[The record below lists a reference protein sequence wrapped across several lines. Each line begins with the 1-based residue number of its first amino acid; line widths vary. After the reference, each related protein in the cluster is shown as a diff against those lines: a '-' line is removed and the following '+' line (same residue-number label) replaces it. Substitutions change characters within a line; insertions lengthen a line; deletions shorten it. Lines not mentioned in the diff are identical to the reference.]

1 MAMSTY
7 KTFLMYK
14 ASAASDYTKLVD
26 IKNVPAMGADRNT
39 IDVTSL
45 SDDTETMIPGIKR
58 LGDGLQF
65 TCNYDQA
72 KFYEI
77 DQMGVDTDYDFA
89 VWKGGTGSG
98 DSVTPTGADGKWS
111 FKGKITVGTA
121 DGDVDSAFEMVVTIF
136 PSTPVTFTRGT
147 TT

>member
-14 ASAASDYTKLVD
+14 ASAAAEYSKLVD
-26 IKNVPAMGADRNT
+26 IKNVPSMGAERNT

-65 TCNYDQA
+65 TCNYDQDT
-72 KFYEI
+72 FYTI

-98 DSVTPTGADGKWS
+98 SNVVPTGSDGKWT
-111 FKGKITVGTA
+111 FKGKITVGTSE
-121 DGDVDSAFEMVVTIF
+121 GDVDSAFEMVVTIF
-136 PSTPVTFTRGT
+136 PSTPVTFARGT
-147 TT
+147 T

>member
-1 MAMSTY
+1 MALSTY
-7 KTFLMYK
+7 KTFLMVKK
-14 ASAASDYTKLVD
+14 AAAQDYTKLID
-26 IKNVPAMGADRNT
+26 IKNVPGMGADRNT

-65 TCNYDQA
+65 TCNYDQE

-77 DQMGVDTDYDFA
+77 DQMGTDTDYDFA

-98 DSVTPTGADGKWS
+98 SNVTPTGSDGKWN
-111 FKGKITVGTA
+111 FKGKIAVGTS
-121 DGDVDSAFEMVVTIF
+121 DGDVDAAFEMVITIY
-136 PSTPVTFTRGT
+136 PSTTVTFSKGGEG
-147 TT
+147 

>member
-7 KTFLMYK
+7 KTFLMHK
-14 ASAASDYTKLVD
+14 ASGSQEYTKLVD
-26 IKNVPAMGADRNT
+26 IKNVPSMGAERNT

-65 TCNYDQA
+65 TCNYDQD
-72 KFYEI
+72 KFYQI
-77 DQMGVDTDYDFA
+77 DQLGVDTDYEFA

-98 DSVTPTGADGKWS
+98 SNVTPTGSDGKWN
-111 FKGKITVGTA
+111 FTGKITVGTS
-121 DGDVDSAFEMVVTIF
+121 DGDVDAAFEMVVTIF
-136 PSTPVTFTRGT
+136 PSTPVTFARGT
-147 TT
+147 

>member
-14 ASAASDYTKLVD
+14 ASASAEYSKLVD

-45 SDDTETMIPGIKR
+45 SDDTETTIPGIKR

-65 TCNYDQA
+65 TCNYDQET
-72 KFYEI
+72 FYTI

-98 DSVTPTGADGKWS
+98 SNVTPSGSDGKWS
-111 FKGKITVGTA
+111 FKGKITVGTSE
-121 DGDVDSAFEMVVTIF
+121 GDVDAAFEMVVTIF
-136 PSTPVTFTRGT
+136 PSTPVTFAKGT
-147 TT
+147 

>member
-7 KTFLMYK
+7 KTFLMKKNGATYE
-14 ASAASDYTKLVD
+14 KLID
-26 IKNVPAMGADRNT
+26 IKSVPAMGAERNT

-65 TCNYDQA
+65 TCNYTQEG
-72 KFYEI
+72 FYAI
-77 DQMGVDTDYDFA
+77 DQLGVDTDYDFA

-98 DSVTPTGADGKWS
+98 VDVVPTGSDGKWE
-111 FKGKITVGTA
+111 FKGKITVGTSE
-121 DGDVDSAFEMVVTIF
+121 GDVDSAFEMVVTIF
-136 PSTPVTFTRGT
+136 PSTSVTFRLGT
-147 TT
+147 SA